1 MNNPQRCFSCNKI
14 IGNIWEKYEQLTK
27 ENKEF
32 EEICTQLGIT
42 RYCCKRM
49 LLSQKNFY
57 DIFSSYIKS
66 NIKSVKIDNVS
77 KHSVFHN
84 TI

>member
-32 EEICTQLGIT
+32 EEICTKLGIT

-57 DIFSSYIKS
+57 DSFSNYINS
-66 NIKSVKIDNVS
+66 DIKSVKIDNVS
-77 KHSVFHN
+77 KHPVFHN